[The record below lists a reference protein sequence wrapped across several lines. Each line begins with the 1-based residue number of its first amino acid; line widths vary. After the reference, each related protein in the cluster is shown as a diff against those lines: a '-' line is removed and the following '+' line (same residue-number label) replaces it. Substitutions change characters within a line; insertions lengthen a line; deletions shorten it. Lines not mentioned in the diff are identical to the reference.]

1 MDTVIMNIAALGDVE
16 TGAAERD
23 QLAKLAAGVGKLNF
37 SDGMFGNVP
46 SGAQAAAVLRAAY
59 NGLNQQ
65 VPEGGRAVDDIRSSA
80 AAAAQI
86 GEQSDMAAEQA
97 LAQARRA
104 VIA

>member
-16 TGAAERD
+16 AQAAERA
-23 QLAKLAAGVGKLNF
+23 QLAKLVAAVGKLNV
-37 SDGMFGNVP
+37 GGTMFGQVP
-46 SGAQAAAVLRAAY
+46 SGAQAAAVLTAAY
-59 NGLNQQ
+59 NSLNQH

-97 LAQARRA
+97 LAQARGA
-104 VIA
+104 VLA